1 MEQSQIYGQMDFNL
15 PHDVVNLPSK
25 GIFYKPKKESLKV
38 GYLTANDENLLMSQ
52 NTPKEGIVVSLLKNK
67 IYEPGFDV
75 TQLIDVD
82 VQAILIF
89 LRNTAFGPEYN
100 FKLKDPANG
109 NEFDT
114 ALLIDEI
121 NYLGATHSPN
131 EDGFFKTT
139 LPKSNSSV
147 TCKILNLR
155 EENIIQEI
163 QNNYPKN
170 MVAPTITKRIEMQ
183 IVELNGDSNREKISK
198 FVNQM
203 PIQDSKHLRKFLREC
218 EPKLDLI
225 KTISAPSGEKVI
237 VEITFGVEF
246 FRPFFS
252 I

>member
-1 MEQSQIYGQMDFNL
+1 MEQSQVYGQMDFNL

-25 GIFYKPKKESLKV
+25 GLFYKPKKESLKV

-52 NTPKEGIVVSLLKNK
+52 NTPKEGLVMSLLRNK

-89 LRNTAFGPEYN
+89 LRNTAFGPNYDL
-100 FKLKDPANG
+100 KVKDPRT
-109 NEFDT
+109 EEPFDVSLT
-114 ALLIDEI
+114 IDEI
-121 NYLGATHSPN
+121 DYIESTHKPN
-131 EDGFFKTT
+131 ENGFFVTS
-139 LPKSNSSV
+139 LPKSNASV
-147 TCKILNLR
+147 TCKILSLK
-155 EENIIQEI
+155 EESVIQEI
-163 QNNYPKN
+163 QSNYPKN
-170 MVAPTITKRIEMQ
+170 MVAPTVTKRMEMQ
-183 IVELNGDSNREKISK
+183 IVELNGDSNKEKISK
-198 FVNQM
+198 FVSQM

-225 KTISAPSGEKVI
+225 KKIIAPSGEKVM